1 MAPASLADRKHPTFL
16 DPSPRRAREPSGGDP
31 RADPGPSVA
40 GRCAWCRVRFHA
52 DPREGVYLVACPL
65 ARWHPCDLGGIPHR
79 RKP

>member
-1 MAPASLADRKHPTFL
+1 MVAANLGLRHPFRGFEGC
-16 DPSPRRAREPSGGDP
+16 PRRVRGASGGDP
-31 RADPGPSVA
+31 RADPGASEP
-40 GRCAWCRVRFHA
+40 GRCGFCRVRFQA